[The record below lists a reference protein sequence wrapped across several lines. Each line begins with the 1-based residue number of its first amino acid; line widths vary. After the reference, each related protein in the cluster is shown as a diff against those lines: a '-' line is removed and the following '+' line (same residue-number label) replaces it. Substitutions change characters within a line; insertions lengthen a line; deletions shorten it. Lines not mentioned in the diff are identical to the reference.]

1 MPQFSA
7 AHASNAK
14 GLPGGLA
21 QDSKFENFSSFL
33 LSLPSVTW
41 GRRYLG
47 SGADRRKKKEENT
60 AVGAESFDSPNS
72 IEIGR
77 MVLQIKVYVSAHA
90 Q

>member
-1 MPQFSA
+1 M
-7 AHASNAK
+7 
-14 GLPGGLA
+14 
-21 QDSKFENFSSFL
+21 
-33 LSLPSVTW
+33 
-41 GRRYLG
+41 G

-60 AVGAESFDSPNS
+60 AVGAEWFDSPNS